1 MRSFTTL
8 VLAGVAA
15 LALGGCGDNA
25 RLPAQAGYGARP
37 TLPTPENPLIPFYN
51 VPSNV
56 GWKGA
61 TPIAPGLTVKPFA
74 TGLTHPRW
82 LLVLPNGDV
91 LVSEGNHGTQWA
103 DSMGFG
109 GWVESLVQRVSGLF
123 VKSPDK
129 IVLLRDA
136 DKDGAAEVK
145 TDFISQGLNA
155 PFGMALVGDTLY
167 VANTD
172 SLMAFHYTP
181 GATHID
187 GVGRKVA
194 DLPGGPIDHHWTKN
208 VFASTDGAK
217 LYVTIGSNS
226 NAGENG
232 LDAEKDRARI
242 WEVDPE
248 TGSHRVY
255 ASGIRNPNGLAWV
268 GGKLWVAV
276 NGRDENGG
284 DTDPDYITSVQDGG
298 FYGWPF
304 SWYGNHV
311 EDRIRPDQRRPDL
324 VAKAIV
330 PDYATGAHTSTLGL
344 AWTGGNALGFGD
356 GVFISQ
362 HGSWNRKPLNG
373 YRVAFIPF
381 AGDKPS
387 GMPRDVLTGFLASD
401 SKAQG
406 RPVGVAIA
414 KDGALLV
421 ADDTGNSVW
430 RVSK

>member
-1 MRSFTTL
+1 MHTFRTIALSGAVALTL
-8 VLAGVAA
+8 A
-15 LALGGCGDNA
+15 GCGDNA
-25 RLPAQAGYGARP
+25 RLPAQAGYGASP

-56 GWKGA
+56 GWKGSA
-61 TPIAPGLTVKPFA
+61 PVAPGMTVKPFA
-74 TGLTHPRW
+74 SGLTHPRW

-109 GWVESLVQRVSGLF
+109 GWVESLVQRVSGMF

-136 DKDGAAEVK
+136 DKDGAAEIR

-181 GATHID
+181 GTTHID
-187 GVGRKVA
+187 GAGRKVT

-208 VFASTDGAK
+208 VFASADGSK

-232 LDAEKDRARI
+232 LEAEKDRARI
-242 WEVDPE
+242 WEVDPK

-268 GGKLWVAV
+268 NGKLWVAV

-311 EDRIRPDQRRPDL
+311 EDRIKPEQRRPDL

-344 AWTGGNALGFGD
+344 AWAGGNALGFGD
-356 GVFISQ
+356 GMFISQ
-362 HGSWNRKPLNG
+362 HGSWNRSPLNG

-381 AGDKPS
+381 MGDKPS
-387 GMPRDVLTGFLASD
+387 GMPRDVLTGFLDAVN
-401 SKAQG
+401 KAKG
-406 RPVGVAIA
+406 RPVGVALA

-430 RVSK
+430 RISK